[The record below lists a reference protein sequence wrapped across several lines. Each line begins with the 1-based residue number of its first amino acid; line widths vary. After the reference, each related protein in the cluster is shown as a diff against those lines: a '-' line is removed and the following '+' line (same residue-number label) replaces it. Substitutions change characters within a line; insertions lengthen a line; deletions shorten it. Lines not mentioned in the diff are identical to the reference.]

1 MLPRFLVPNLDPDAG
16 EAILPAGEAHHL
28 TRVLRLE
35 AGDDISVFDGRGN
48 ECRARVSSIGRA
60 AVTIALLDRITPT
73 AVPPVA
79 VLLVQ
84 SVLKGDAMD
93 DVVRD
98 AVMAGVDAIQPV
110 VSART
115 TVSRARLEAVGARW
129 RRIVLA
135 SSKQCGRATLPPVHE
150 PVDFDAWLLGAGR
163 GDAFLL
169 VEPSMSGHEPVT
181 VRRLA
186 HQPVPATASLIVGP
200 EGGWTEDEVRQ
211 ARAAGCTPLSL
222 GPMTLRAA
230 AVPLAALAALLAVWQ
245 E

>member
-1 MLPRFLVPNLDPDAG
+1 MLPRFLVPSLDPDAS
-16 EAILPAGEAHHL
+16 EAVLPADEAHHL
-28 TRVLRLE
+28 TRVLRLQ
-35 AGDDISVFDGRGN
+35 AGDDISVFDGQGHER
-48 ECRARVSSIGRA
+48 RARVASIGRA
-60 AVTIALLDRITPT
+60 AVTVTLLECVTPT
-73 AVPPVA
+73 AVPPVP

-115 TVSRARLEAVGARW
+115 TVNRARLEPAGGRW
-129 RRIVLA
+129 RRIAHA
-135 SSKQCGRATLPPVHE
+135 SSKQCGRATLPRVHE
-150 PVDFDAWLLGAGR
+150 PVDFEAWLLAAGR

-169 VEPSMSGHEPVT
+169 VEPSMADEQRVT
-181 VRRLA
+181 VRTLA
-186 HQPVPATASLIVGP
+186 HQPVPATASLLVGP
-200 EGGWTEDEVRQ
+200 EGGWTEEEVRQ

-222 GPMTLRAA
+222 GPMTLRSA
-230 AVPLAALAALLAVWQ
+230 AVPLAALAALLAIWQ